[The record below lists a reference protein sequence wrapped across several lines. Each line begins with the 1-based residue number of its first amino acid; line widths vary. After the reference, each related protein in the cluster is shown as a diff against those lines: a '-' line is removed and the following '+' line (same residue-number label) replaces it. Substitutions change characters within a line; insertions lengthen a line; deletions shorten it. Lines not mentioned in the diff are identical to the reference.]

1 MGNIVQAMVAYAE
14 GKLGDSSK
22 MPLISVDRIIAI
34 GCSDPRMDVRSLH
47 QQVIPQQEP
56 SLQALINKALFSD
69 TKLLVRRSARVLEF
83 ATATLN
89 VKLMR

>member
-1 MGNIVQAMVAYAE
+1 MWDYSESRALPFELSCGSRTVSI
-14 GKLGDSSK
+14 
-22 MPLISVDRIIAI
+22 DRIIAI
-34 GCSDPRMDVRSLH
+34 GCSDARMDVRSLH

>member
-1 MGNIVQAMVAYAE
+1 
-14 GKLGDSSK
+14 
-22 MPLISVDRIIAI
+22 
-34 GCSDPRMDVRSLH
+34 MDVRSLQ

-56 SLQALINKALFSD
+56 SLQALINKSLFGD